1 MKFRFPVRFSKSK
14 SLLLQSL
21 GEIHP
26 IEPEKN
32 DMMFRFSFYLS
43 EYYSVQ
49 RKSVIL
55 RSSSPS
61 NFVVFIVSFEQI
73 SHIALVFLLLTLKK

>member
-1 MKFRFPVRFSKSK
+1 MLHKLKLKLIQKIERKRNTTMKFRFPVRFSKSK

-43 EYYSVQ
+43 EYYSV
-49 RKSVIL
+49 
-55 RSSSPS
+55 
-61 NFVVFIVSFEQI
+61 
-73 SHIALVFLLLTLKK
+73 